1 MSISLPW
8 RCFKYTSLSLSNLGN
23 FDKLAAPK
31 LDILVDDIALLFA
44 IYALGL
50 VFSGLVGREGFTQD
64 SDMDLFMKS
73 FGLSQSLIG
82 LLKSCRE
89 GITCIGC
96 WAIKLVISLDFLPR
110 NIHTTMDSKDDQPSS
125 AKTSYPFP
133 IIILMKQKNES
144 KIP

>member
-50 VFSGLVGREGFTQD
+50 VFSGLVGREGFMYD
-64 SDMDLFMKS
+64 NDIDLFMKS
-73 FGLSQSLIG
+73 LGLS
-82 LLKSCRE
+82 
-89 GITCIGC
+89 
-96 WAIKLVISLDFLPR
+96 
-110 NIHTTMDSKDDQPSS
+110 
-125 AKTSYPFP
+125 
-133 IIILMKQKNES
+133 
-144 KIP
+144 